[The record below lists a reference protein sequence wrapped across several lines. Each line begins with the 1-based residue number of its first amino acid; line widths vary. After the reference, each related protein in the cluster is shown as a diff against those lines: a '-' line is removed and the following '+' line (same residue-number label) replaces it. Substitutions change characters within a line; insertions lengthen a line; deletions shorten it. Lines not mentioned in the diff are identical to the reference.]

1 MAPTSSPRPSYCPW
15 TWKLVESTCRALYGK
30 GKGLAGLPS
39 HLQEHLGDPGGVEGV
54 QHPAHAVVVEEVGG
68 DAGTQEVLGGLALEG
83 VAEEVEGGGDEAQG
97 VQDGGLEGHP
107 GGDLFPGPGAHE
119 AVHGLHQP
127 DSAQHAG
134 HQAQVAQVV
143 DLQVGL
149 GAHPKILR
157 HGGRGAECREQA
169 VLDLMRRFSSATRF
183 AYNRLLEGQD
193 RKELKRE
200 DGPLCTLFGLNT
212 RYADGAIEKAQA
224 TLDSARELG
233 QDPRKVVFGGRKLF
247 EQLTRGHLSGKALL
261 ALKREWKE
269 RRQGFLYSRG
279 DATKKGNANLRL
291 EPQGDVLWL
300 RVNLGNGSH
309 VQAQVRTSHPHL
321 KALLKRV
328 YASLPYN
335 VTIRLKNS
343 KVYAHFTWSEELPSP
358 VHTQENGVLG
368 IDVNGDPYHLA
379 LAVVSPD
386 GNLRR
391 YLTLSLEEV
400 DRAPNKGAKE
410 LLLWKVAHQVV
421 ALAEEHGVAIATE
434 KLKYLRK
441 SRRGDGSGRSLR
453 RKQHR
458 FAYRSLLAKVHSLAQ
473 RRGVEVLEVSP
484 QDTSTIG
491 MLKYAPQLHLSKD
504 VAAAY
509 VIGRRALGFAEKLPK
524 GYEALLKDESFLREA
539 RSFYEARMAQLQRER
554 KEEKNPYLKRRWSR
568 ELRRI
573 QSALASLSSPWG
585 SPGSRKGVTEGRN
598 PSGAYPWRV
607 LRVSLFLTL
616 LGLEVPRDLS
626 PLKPILHLA
635 PLTQGSWE
643 GWRVGLGPHPGGG
656 PGCTSVHFY

>member
-1 MAPTSSPRPSYCPW
+1 MNPGMPKGAAP
-15 TWKLVESTCRALYGK
+15 KLY
-30 GKGLAGLPS
+30 
-39 HLQEHLGDPGGVEGV
+39 LGV
-54 QHPAHAVVVEEVGG
+54 HARLVFLKKE
-68 DAGTQEVLGGLALEG
+68 D
-83 VAEEVEGGGDEAQG
+83 
-97 VQDGGLEGHP
+97 
-107 GGDLFPGPGAHE
+107 
-119 AVHGLHQP
+119 
-127 DSAQHAG
+127 
-134 HQAQVAQVV
+134 
-143 DLQVGL
+143 
-149 GAHPKILR
+149 
-157 HGGRGAECREQA
+157 EQA
-169 VLDLMRRFSSATRF
+169 LLDLMRRFSSATRF

-224 TLDSARELG
+224 ALDSARELG

-279 DATKKGNANLRL
+279 DSAKKGNANLRL
-291 EPQGDVLWL
+291 EPQGDALWL
-300 RVNLGNGSH
+300 RVNLGSGGH
-309 VQAQVRTSHPHL
+309 VQALVQTSHPQL
-321 KALLKRV
+321 KTLLQRA

-335 VTIRLKNS
+335 VTIRLKDG
-343 KVYAHFTWSEELPSP
+343 KVYAHFTWSEGLPPP
-358 VHTQENGVLG
+358 VHTKANGVLG
-368 IDVNGDPYHLA
+368 IDANGDPYHLA

-410 LLLWKVAHQVV
+410 LLLWRIAHQVV

-441 SRRGDGSGRSLR
+441 SRRGDGSGRAFR
-453 RKQHR
+453 HKQHR
-458 FAYRSLLAKVHSLAQ
+458 FAYRSLLEKIHSLA
-473 RRGVEVLEVSP
+473 RKRGVEVLEVNP

-491 MLKYAPQLHLSKD
+491 MLKYAPGLSLSKD

-509 VIGRRALGFAEKLPK
+509 VIGRRALGFEEKLPK
-524 GYEALLKDESFLREA
+524 GYRALLRNKSFFAYTEGFYQSRLQELQKLREA
-539 RSFYEARMAQLQRER
+539 
-554 KEEKNPYLKRRWSR
+554 EKNPYLRRKLSR
-568 ELRRI
+568 DMGKAKA
-573 QSALASLSSPWG
+573 ALTFVSSLQG

-598 PSGAYPWRV
+598 PSGAHPWRV
-607 LRVSLFLTL
+607 LRAGLFLPL

-626 PLKPILHLA
+626 PLKPILHGLWKGWKV
-635 PLTQGSWE
+635 GS
-643 GWRVGLGPHPGGG
+643 GPHPGGG
-656 PGCTSVHFY
+656 PGCTNVHFY